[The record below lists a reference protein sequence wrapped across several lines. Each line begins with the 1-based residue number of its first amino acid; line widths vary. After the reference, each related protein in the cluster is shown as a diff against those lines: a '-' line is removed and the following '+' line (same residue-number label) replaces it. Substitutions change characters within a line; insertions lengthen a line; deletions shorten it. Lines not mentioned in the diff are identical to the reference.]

1 MRRAT
6 RTNLILLIAV
16 AVLGTAVWMQVSHEV
31 DSFEPPLS
39 TIDPATVQTL
49 DVRCLHCTARS
60 FKRVDGHWWM
70 QQPYVL
76 PADSKKLER
85 LLAIAGSS
93 VRSRRP
99 LVDFTPA
106 QIGLDPVLMSLTV
119 DARQFDIG
127 QTDALNGDRYIRDGD
142 MVAMVPDRFSPY
154 LLAAPESELDRH
166 LLAADSSVRSI
177 RLDGK
182 DHPELIT
189 LWKAA
194 EATAVQAQDAQA
206 ADAPLAQ
213 IELILAND
221 ASIRYALLRRGD
233 QWLARRESPALDYL
247 LDAQTAA
254 RLLGN
259 DKAQ

>member
-6 RTNLILLIAV
+6 RNNLILIAV
-16 AVLGTAVWMQVSHEV
+16 VALLGVGVWWQVRHEV
-31 DSFEPPLS
+31 AQFEPPLS
-39 TIDPATVQTL
+39 TVDPATLQTL
-49 DVRCLHCTARS
+49 DIRCTTCVTRS
-60 FKRVDGHWWM
+60 FVRVGGLWQM
-70 QQPYVL
+70 REPYSLV
-76 PADSKKLER
+76 ADAEKVNR
-85 LLAIAGSS
+85 LIAIAAAA

-99 LVDFTPA
+99 ASDFDLSR
-106 QIGLDPVLMSLTV
+106 IGLDPPLIQLRLDGVQLDFGM
-119 DARQFDIG
+119 
-127 QTDALNGDRYIRDGD
+127 TDALNGDRYVRQGEVI
-142 MVAMVPDRFSPY
+142 AMVPDRFSPY

-166 LLAADSSVRSI
+166 LLATGSSVRSI

-182 DHPELIT
+182 DRPELIT
-189 LWKAA
+189 PWKAA
-194 EATAVQAQDAQA
+194 QATAIQAHDAQA

-233 QWLARRESPALDYL
+233 QWLALRESPTLDYL